1 MAQTFSAR
9 NPDRQ
14 RKDLALST
22 LRIAKLIR
30 LNAPSV
36 IVANEIACFVRES
49 SRLYGDALIRALGG
63 ILGNM
68 KRKQ

>member
-1 MAQTFSAR
+1 MAQASSVPT
-9 NPDRQ
+9 PERQ
-14 RKDLALST
+14 RKRLTRRA

-30 LNAPSV
+30 LDAPAV
-36 IVANEIACFVRES
+36 IVANEIAVFVRES
-49 SRLYGDALIRALGG
+49 SRLYSDTLIRALGG